1 MSGREHISVF
11 FRHPLCAMQ
20 IVPVSLSTAVPPD
33 IWLENSRT
41 DRCAGSC
48 TRLRASI
55 GPKGK
60 DVSLGGLGSPICVHY
75 VVQFLQSAGSTG
87 AEGMKGKMI
96 PLTSMLSNLFVF

>member
-1 MSGREHISVF
+1 
-11 FRHPLCAMQ
+11 MQ

-60 DVSLGGLGSPICVHY
+60 DVSLGGLGSPESS
-75 VVQFLQSAGSTG
+75 SAWQVKSQVSQ
-87 AEGMKGKMI
+87 EPV
-96 PLTSMLSNLFVF
+96 PL